1 MCVWQA
7 ELDTLLAQNDK
18 TEAKASAMAKQV
30 STLEAQLSDAQ
41 EAIQDETRQKL
52 AALSKLKQAE
62 ELAANAK
69 EQAEEEEASRKAI
82 EAKLASLSAQV

>member
-1 MCVWQA
+1 MCVQA

-69 EQAEEEEASRKAI
+69 EQAEEEEASRKAV

>member
-1 MCVWQA
+1 MCVQA